1 MVRLSAGRRALLA
14 DKVSDVANVAAGA
27 MVFGQFLSD
36 RPFSISRMLVGGII
50 WMFLVG
56 CAVAI
61 REGKEP
67 WKAR

>member
-1 MVRLSAGRRALLA
+1 MLRLTAGRRTLLA

-27 MVFGQFLSD
+27 MVFGPFLSD
-36 RPFSISRMLVGGII
+36 RPFSIPQMLLGGTI
-50 WMFLVG
+50 WIFLVG